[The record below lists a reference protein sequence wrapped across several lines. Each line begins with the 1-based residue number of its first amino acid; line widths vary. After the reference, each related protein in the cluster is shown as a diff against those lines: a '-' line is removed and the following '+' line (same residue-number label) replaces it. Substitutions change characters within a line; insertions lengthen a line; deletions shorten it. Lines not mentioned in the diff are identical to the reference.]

1 VNAKTD
7 LACPVCGTELSPA
20 QLFADAEA
28 QQAFARLAAV
38 SIPLGARVMQYLT
51 LFTPP
56 KTRLTLAKQCKLLLG
71 LLPDLERQAI
81 HAKGRDWAVPVPLW
95 AQAFDQLQASRA
107 AGRLELPLRG
117 HAYLHAVLVGLADRH
132 EARAEAVAEQ
142 ARRHRPGAQAAAAPA
157 SAVLPTLERPQRDPE
172 LLRLESHAG
181 RAVPMPEAFRKK
193 FLKPKPDPEPGS
205 ETNGSPE

>member
-1 VNAKTD
+1 VKNPD
-7 LACPVCGTELSPA
+7 LACPACGTELSPA

-38 SIPLGARVMQYLT
+38 SIPLGARVLLYLT

-81 HAKGRDWAVPVPLW
+81 TAKGRVWPVPIPVW
-95 AQAFDQLQASRA
+95 ALAFDQLQASRA

-117 HAYLHAVLVGLADRH
+117 HGYLHAVLVGLADKQ
-132 EARAEAVAEQ
+132 EARAEAAAEAQ
-142 ARRHRPGAQAAAAPA
+142 RRHRPGAQAAPVQAGAALATPG
-157 SAVLPTLERPQRDPE
+157 RDPE

-181 RAVPMPEAFRKK
+181 RAVPMPEALRQK
-193 FLKPKPDPEPGS
+193 FLKPKTESD
-205 ETNGSPE
+205 TKGSPE